1 MNDERGFLLTELT
14 VTIALLVVVLA
25 VGFIFF
31 FFCQRSFY
39 EGEKKTI
46 VQSNVRLAANYI
58 TKEVRYADNIS
69 ATDMSGVKNHCLK
82 LDDNNLKK
90 VTKESDGSIQTQTIT
105 RDDCLTGLSFSVDKN
120 NNNNKV
126 VLIFTIT
133 GNGGTLKD
141 DIVIESEMLLEN
153 ISASKF
159 TEIKNAQEIY
169 FTKPQL

>member
-31 FFCQRSFY
+31 FLCQRSFY

-69 ATDMSGVKNHCLK
+69 ATDMSGVKNHCLE
-82 LDDNNLKK
+82 LDGNNLKK
-90 VTKESDGSIQTQTIT
+90 VTKESDGSIQTQTQTIT
-105 RDDCLTGLSFSVDKN
+105 RDDCLTGLSFSVGADSERDLG
-120 NNNNKV
+120 KV
-126 VLIFTIT
+126 MGVLMPKVK
-133 GNGGTLKD
+133 GRADGKLVNQ
-141 DIVIESEMLLEN
+141 VVRELLT
-153 ISASKF
+153 SGH
-159 TEIKNAQEIY
+159 
-169 FTKPQL
+169 